1 VPPPPPAPTPPAQ
14 PAATPAAQPAA
25 TPPAEPELDPV
36 ELANQLLIHQ
46 NNLANLRQQGAD
58 AGKIVPTY
66 VTAGIDFE
74 LENVRRIEADLKKV
88 NPPLQIKLK
97 RFPENNEKAGEER
110 VFRKLPVL
118 LGRSNVCDWKLD
130 NSQISQFHARLVQV
144 GDQIGMEDLGS
155 TNGGAIIRSGAL
167 VHRFQPRMGADAD
180 KTELLP
186 VQKGDLLYVATSR
199 MTVEDIGTE
208 LVKAGESGQSRIAS
222 GQSTEPMGKPPAP
235 PKG

>member
-1 VPPPPPAPTPPAQ
+1 MPAPPAAVAPTPP
-14 PAATPAAQPAA
+14 PAVK
-25 TPPAEPELDPV
+25 LDAV

-66 VTAGIDFE
+66 VTVGIDFE
-74 LENVRRIEADLKKV
+74 LANVRRIEEDLKRV

-97 RFPENNEKAGEER
+97 RFPESNENAGEER

-186 VQKGDLLYVATSR
+186 VKKGDLLYVATSR
-199 MTVEDIGTE
+199 MTVEDIGE
-208 LVKAGESGQSRIAS
+208 GLVQPGQSGQSRLGD
-222 GQSTEPMGKPPAP
+222 GQSTERMGKPPAP
-235 PKG
+235 PRG